1 MFRKISLF
9 YISVSTVFTFIISQA
24 DSQAQDTLQ
33 NSTRE
38 LTREFRDYQDSTNMR
53 ILELEKTVRTLNE
66 MIMEEKQE
74 DEMQKLLDEAD
85 RLSTTQEEQ
94 KIDVSKKFFSGVR
107 QQQGLNPN
115 ISFAADFF
123 GGVSSSKASSISDPG
138 DISYGNNGL
147 FLREAQM
154 SFIAP
159 LDPFTRG
166 KGFISATPQ
175 GIIVDEAYLE
185 WINLPLN
192 ANLKVGVFNADFGF
206 YNRYHDHALPQ
217 FDRPRVLINLFG
229 TGGLN
234 GPGISSNFMLPP
246 AIAHATTLDISMIYG
261 KNSQSFIA
269 DSGNGLIIT
278 GQLLN
283 YYDLTASSYL
293 EVRLSGATGR
303 NDQPEGDFKSY
314 IGSAGIAY
322 KWAPVGR
329 EKYRT
334 VEWKTEFIYSSQ
346 EYALGNHRS
355 FGFYSSIQNKLSARW
370 WLTGRVGYSE
380 IPYDPSQNEWDF
392 TVAFDFWQS
401 DFVFTRF
408 QYQYNDRNI
417 YGRKDIAGP
426 FPSDHSF
433 IIQVVWAMGP
443 HKHEAY

>member
-1 MFRKISLF
+1 MFRKIGLF
-9 YISVSTVFTFIISQA
+9 YISVFTVFTFIISR
-24 DSQAQDTLQ
+24 DDVQAQDTLQ
-33 NSTRE
+33 NSTQE
-38 LTREFRDYQDSTNMR
+38 LTREFRDYQDSTNQR
-53 ILELEKTVRTLNE
+53 ILELEKTVKAMNE
-66 MIMEEKQE
+66 IVMEKEQE

-85 RLSTTQEEQ
+85 RLSTKKEEQ

-115 ISFAADFF
+115 ISFGVDFF
-123 GGVSSSKASSISDPG
+123 GGISSSNASSISEPS
-138 DISYGNNGL
+138 DISYGNNGF

-154 SFIAP
+154 SFVAP

-175 GIIVDEAYLE
+175 GIVVDEAYLE

-192 ANLKVGVFNADFGF
+192 SNLKVGVFNADFGF

-261 KNSQSFIA
+261 KSSQSFIA

-293 EVRLSGATGR
+293 EIRLSGAAGR
-303 NDQPEGDFKSY
+303 NDHTEGDFNSY
-314 IGSAGIAY
+314 IGSAGVAY

-370 WLTGRVGYSE
+370 WLTGRIGYSE

-433 IIQVVWAMGP
+433 LIQVVWAMGP

>member
-9 YISVSTVFTFIISQA
+9 YISVFTVFTFIISPA
-24 DSQAQDTLQ
+24 DGQAQDTLQ
-33 NSTRE
+33 QSAQE
-38 LTREFRDYQDSTNMR
+38 LARALRDYQDSTNQR

-66 MIMEEKQE
+66 MIIEEKQE

-85 RLSTTQEEQ
+85 RLSTEQEEQ

-123 GGVSSSKASSISDPG
+123 GGVSSSNASSISDPS

-175 GIIVDEAYLE
+175 GIVVDEAYLE

-192 ANLKVGVFNADFGF
+192 ANLKVGVFNAEFGF
-206 YNRYHDHALPQ
+206 LNRYHDHALPQ
-217 FDRPRVLINLFG
+217 FDRPRVLVNLFG

-234 GPGISSNFMLPP
+234 GPGISTNFMIPP
-246 AIAHATTLDISMIYG
+246 AIAHATTLDFSMIYG
-261 KNSQSFIA
+261 NNSQSFLS
-269 DSGNGLIIT
+269 SGNAFIFT

-293 EVRLSGATGR
+293 EIRLSGAGGR
-303 NDQPEGDFKSY
+303 NSQPDGEYNSY

-334 VEWKTEFIYSSQ
+334 VEWKTEFMYSGQ
-346 EYALGNHRS
+346 KYAQGNHKS
-355 FGFYSSIQNKLSARW
+355 FGFYSSVQNKLSARW
-370 WLTGRVGYSE
+370 WLSGRIGYSE
-380 IPYDPSQNEWDF
+380 IPYDPSQSEWDY
-392 TVAFDFWQS
+392 TVGFDFWQS
-401 DFVFTRF
+401 EFVITRF
-408 QYQYNDRNI
+408 QYQYNKRDI
-417 YGRKDIAGP
+417 YERRDIDGP

-443 HKHEAY
+443 HKHDAY

>member
-1 MFRKISLF
+1 
-9 YISVSTVFTFIISQA
+9 
-24 DSQAQDTLQ
+24 
-33 NSTRE
+33 
-38 LTREFRDYQDSTNMR
+38 
-53 ILELEKTVRTLNE
+53 
-66 MIMEEKQE
+66 
-74 DEMQKLLDEAD
+74 MQKLLDEAD
-85 RLSTTQEEQ
+85 RLSTKQEEQ

-115 ISFAADFF
+115 ISFGVDFF
-123 GGVSSSKASSISDPG
+123 GGISSSNASSISEPS
-138 DISYGNNGL
+138 DISYGNNGF

-175 GIIVDEAYLE
+175 GIVVDEAYLE

-192 ANLKVGVFNADFGF
+192 SNLKVGVFNADFGF

-261 KNSQSFIA
+261 KSSQSFIA

-293 EVRLSGATGR
+293 EIRLSGAAGR
-303 NDQPEGDFKSY
+303 NDHTEGDFNSY
-314 IGSAGIAY
+314 IGSAGVAY

-334 VEWKTEFIYSSQ
+334 VEWKTEFIYSNQ

-370 WLTGRVGYSE
+370 WLTGRIGYSE

-426 FPSDHSF
+426 YPNDHSF
-433 IIQVVWAMGP
+433 LIQVVWAMGP